1 MGRNPESCFGDA
13 RRREH
18 EMLALLARVAL
29 GRYELGGCES
39 ETDLRQLGYVAE
51 LALGRVED
59 PDRNLSKLVAECRER
74 LKGFEAPDGDYR
86 DSVQARWGAEWNFDI
101 GKLKTELPL
110 YRMQLARN

>member
-1 MGRNPESCFGDA
+1 MERDRESRFGDA

-18 EMLALLARVAL
+18 EMLALLARAAL

-39 ETDLRQLGYVAE
+39 EADLRQLGYAAE

-59 PDRNLSKLVAECRER
+59 PDRNLSKLVAQCRER
-74 LKGFEAPDGDYR
+74 LRGSDAPDGDYR
-86 DSVQARWGAEWNFDI
+86 DSVQARWGAAWNFDI